1 MDLRRPIA
9 GGIALAAALLGLV
22 VAVVAT
28 VIGYLESR
36 DAFEPLVPWVETA
49 GRIAVIPLLV
59 AGLIALIAG
68 IVGMARRE
76 TPRGPAV
83 AGVALAIPMLGV
95 VALLAV
101 ISLAVAYACAGPAG
115 ACGI

>member
-1 MDLRRPIA
+1 MDQRRAIA

-22 VAVVAT
+22 AAGVAA

-36 DAFEPLVPWVETA
+36 DAFEPAVPWAETA
-49 GRIAVIPLLV
+49 GRIAIIPLLV
-59 AGLIALIAG
+59 LGLVALIAG

-76 TPRGPAV
+76 TPRGPAI

-95 VALLAV
+95 VAILLYV
-101 ISLAVAYACAGPAG
+101 SLAVAFACAGPAG